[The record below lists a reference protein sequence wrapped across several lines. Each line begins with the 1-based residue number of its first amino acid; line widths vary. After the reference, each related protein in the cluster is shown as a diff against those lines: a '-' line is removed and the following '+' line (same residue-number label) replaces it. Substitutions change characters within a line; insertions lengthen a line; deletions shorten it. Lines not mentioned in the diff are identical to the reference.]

1 MTKQEAIDAYAQAYR
16 EWQDERLSLQD
27 LDMLELRARARGA
40 TETDIRRAEAPQTKE
55 ART

>member
-16 EWQDERLSLQD
+16 DWQDARLSLQD
-27 LDMLELRARARGA
+27 LDMIELRARALGA

-55 ART
+55 ARA